1 MSGFV
6 HSAKPETKTL
16 DRIMHAKNA
25 INANRFFGCYAYATL
40 SGFRSFDLAA
50 EGNFWD
56 VVSSKWL
63 FGIDYGRTEP
73 RALREIAAKPNSDVR
88 IYDGADLVKIDGFM
102 PRRDFHAKA
111 ALLEHTTNKSH
122 ALILGSGNFSH
133 NGLLRSIEAGY
144 SFISTHRGK
153 IKRNIYPVK
162 RELEKLWTNAT
173 PLSDIIDEYEER
185 YSELVDARDDTCVPT
200 KGAPSGFW
208 IEAGHVTKNRGPLKP
223 GNQIFAPNGFRKF
236 FGFSGVVAGSTLIGE
251 IKFKNKHGDKFKRN
265 YRENDNKMEKLT
277 LPMPEEAG
285 FGVYD
290 GKILIFELDGDECNI
305 DAIELDE
312 FSLLYGHRLY
322 NIQRMTGGRRY
333 GEFI

>member
-1 MSGFV
+1 MR
-6 HSAKPETKTL
+6 AK
-16 DRIMHAKNA
+16 RA
-25 INANRFFGCYAYATL
+25 INADRLLGCYAYATL

-50 EGNFWD
+50 KGDFWD
-56 VVSSKWL
+56 VVSSRWL

-88 IYDGADLVKIDGFM
+88 IYDGADLVKINGFM
-102 PRRDFHAKA
+102 PRRDFHAKV
-111 ALLEHTTNKSH
+111 ALFENAKNKNH
-122 ALILGSGNFSH
+122 ALVLGSGNFSH
-133 NGLLRSIEAGY
+133 NGLLQSIEAGY
-144 SFISTHRGK
+144 SFISTHNDK

-162 RELEKLWTNAT
+162 GELETLWQNAT
-173 PLSDIIDEYEER
+173 PLSDIIDDYEKR
-185 YSELVDARDDTCVPT
+185 YSEIIDARDVSCAPP

-236 FGFSGVVAGSTLIGE
+236 FGLSGVAADSTLIGE
-251 IKFKNKHGDKFKRN
+251 IIFKTKRGERFKKN

-290 GKILIFELDGDECNI
+290 GKTLIFELDGEDCI
-305 DAIELDE
+305 VDAIEVDE
-312 FSLLYGHRLY
+312 FALLYGHRMY
-322 NIQRMTGGRRY
+322 NIKRMAGGRRY